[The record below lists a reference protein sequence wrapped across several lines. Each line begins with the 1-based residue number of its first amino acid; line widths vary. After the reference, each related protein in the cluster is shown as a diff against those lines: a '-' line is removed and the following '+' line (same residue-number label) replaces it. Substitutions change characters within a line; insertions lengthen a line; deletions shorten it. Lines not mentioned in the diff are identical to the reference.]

1 MGKIGGNGNIFLDV
15 YPSNLVQSLLNI
27 KTVKGGSVIKAYRY
41 CFYILGHD
49 KKQCG
54 QLPLFDN
61 LFFIELTNLPKTNQF
76 SKTPRPQM
84 MWALV
89 F

>member
-1 MGKIGGNGNIFLDV
+1 MGKIGENGNIFLDV
-15 YPSNLVQSLLNI
+15 YASNLVQSLINN

-54 QLPLFDN
+54 HFALFDN
-61 LFFIELTNLPKTNQF
+61 LPVIAPTNLSNRINIARHQSRYGLWFFI
-76 SKTPRPQM
+76 
-84 MWALV
+84 
-89 F
+89 